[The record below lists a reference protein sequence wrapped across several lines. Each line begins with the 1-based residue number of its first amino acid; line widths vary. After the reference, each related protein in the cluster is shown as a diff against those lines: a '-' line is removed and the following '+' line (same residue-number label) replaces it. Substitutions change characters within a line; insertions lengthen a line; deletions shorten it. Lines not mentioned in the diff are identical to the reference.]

1 MSYSNYY
8 TDSQLYHGSMSPVM
22 GTELDVLLI
31 GGEEAFL
38 SSVWQ
43 IIQTE
48 VVRLNGLLSCFDED
62 SEVSKINREASVYAV
77 NVSDEL
83 WQLLIDCKRYY
94 ESTEGCFDITAN
106 DFSKVLL
113 NDKDKSIYFL
123 AETLKI
129 DLGGIGKGY
138 ALKKISE
145 ILEREKVTRAL
156 VNFGNSS
163 VLAVGTHPCG
173 DYWPVGIDNPFTHE
187 RMDNLRLHDN
197 TLTTS
202 GNTPTHPKHI
212 INPKTGMF
220 VEEHKMASVIGPDP
234 VAGEAL
240 STALMVADEKSIPA
254 IMKKFDLYEIHL
266 YKLC

>member
-8 TDSQLYHGSMSPVM
+8 AASQLYHGSMSSVM

-31 GGEEAFL
+31 GGEEAYL
-38 SSVWQ
+38 NNVWHE
-43 IIQTE
+43 IQTE
-48 VVRLNGLLSCFDED
+48 VVHLNKLLSRFDED
-62 SEVSKINREASVYAV
+62 SEVSKINRDASSYAV
-77 NVSDEL
+77 SVSDEL
-83 WQLLIDCKRYY
+83 WQLLTDCKRYY
-94 ESTEGCFDITAN
+94 EWTEGCFDITAN

-113 NDKDKSIYFL
+113 DEKDKSIYFL

-138 ALKKISE
+138 ALKKIRG
-145 ILEREKVTRAL
+145 ILECEKVTRAL

-173 DYWPVGIDNPFTHE
+173 DYWPVGVDNPFTHE
-187 RMDNLRLHDN
+187 RVDNLQLRDN

-202 GNTPTHPKHI
+202 GNTPAHPKHI

-220 VEEHKMASVIGPDP
+220 VEDHKMVSAIGPDP
-234 VAGEAL
+234 VAGEVL
-240 STALMVADEKSIPA
+240 STALMVADEDSIPA
-254 IMKKFDLYEIHL
+254 ITKKFDLYETHL
-266 YKLC
+266 YQLC